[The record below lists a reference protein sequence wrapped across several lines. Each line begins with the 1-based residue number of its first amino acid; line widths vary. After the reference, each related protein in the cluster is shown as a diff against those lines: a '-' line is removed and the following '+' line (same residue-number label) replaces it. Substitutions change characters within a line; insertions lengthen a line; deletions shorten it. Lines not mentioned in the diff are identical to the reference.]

1 MSNMTFTP
9 AQQDAIFAK
18 PGNLLV
24 SAAAGS
30 GKTAVLTQRVI
41 ELLTGEQPVM
51 ADRLVIV
58 TFTVAAAAQ
67 MRERIQDKLS
77 ALLEEHP
84 ENILLQTQQTLLSK
98 AKICTIHSL
107 CSELIKDHTEQLN
120 LSFRCRLADENE
132 MKLLEQEVLEEYIE
146 SCYDSEEKDFL
157 SLARY
162 FSGKDDRRL
171 SNILLGIY
179 HWMRS
184 YSFPFHRLELFLK
197 QYLDDGPFLDSIW
210 GKPVLAYVEKSLSNC
225 ERYLSSALELASSQE
240 EVMKKYSPALELD
253 LDAVRRAEK
262 ALRHGEWDR
271 VCGIVKT
278 HEKKRFSPI
287 RGFEDKS
294 FLDRI
299 KALRNEGMEL
309 FETLGK
315 KYLLTE
321 EEFQSDRE
329 YLGKYIKMLFSY
341 VEGFYRRLEEEK
353 REQNLI
359 DFNDLEHLALSLLVR
374 REGDYCYKTD
384 TAREL
389 SYTEILVDECQDI
402 NQVQNLI
409 FWALSDGED
418 KVSLDGDDLFESSR
432 NLFLVGD
439 VKQSIYRFRNAM
451 PSLFIRRKKLFPP
464 YDREHPEKK
473 QTARIVLQNN
483 FRSRR
488 EVTDSVNQIFSA
500 VMSEQLGD
508 VDYTE
513 EEYLIPS
520 AVYPAH
526 DRGMTQLH
534 LLELPQK
541 EERSVRPGKGMDEKT
556 LAEAR
561 YAAELI
567 EHMVASGFPV
577 TENGKLRACTY
588 RDFCI
593 LLRSKKGKADCYV
606 KELTQKGIPCF
617 SDSSSGYFDSSEVSV
632 MLHLLRVIDNPL
644 LDIPLFSVLISPM
657 FGFTP
662 DEITAVRLE
671 DKRSPFYLALVKS
684 AQDGNEKARYFLNV
698 LGALREQAAV
708 LSSDRLIQRIYDQTG
723 FLFVVEAMASGEQKK
738 ANLRLLLSYAR
749 SYEEIGYR
757 GLSGFLR
764 FIDRAAERGEDFNC
778 ANTVSEKADVVRI
791 MSIHSSKGLE
801 FPICIVADLGKKFNL
816 QELTQSFLLHEN
828 YGFGMT
834 VRKTEELKEYSNL
847 PLEAIR
853 LAVRQDTLSEEM
865 RILYVALTRA
875 KEKLIL
881 LGSGQDIDRLLES
894 SAGENGD
901 TSYLSWILHAVAKE
915 HGFGKL
921 LNKEE
926 KPVVLGRIQC
936 IRAPFIPEGE
946 REQEV
951 ISFTALPDEKIVKS
965 LEKSL
970 HFEYPYKEL
979 SELPAKVTATQLA
992 QKELLETSG
1001 ELPELSLSE
1010 EGDEMTGARRGTV
1023 LHSFMQYADYHRA
1036 KHDLDGEVSRLVEKG
1051 FLTVK
1056 EGSLLNR
1063 KKIRSFLSSPLFTR
1077 MEQAQRLYREYQFIY
1092 EIDAGRVDPDL
1103 KDDFRQ
1109 EKVLLQGIADAVLEE
1124 KDGIVIV
1131 DYKTDRMSQEDD
1143 FIEKYSGQLNIYR
1156 DALGDYFGKPVKDC
1170 LIYSLHLEREI
1181 PVPPTK

>member
-1 MSNMTFTP
+1 MSKMSFTP

-18 PGNLLV
+18 PGNILV

-41 ELLTGEQPVM
+41 EMLTSEQPVM

-84 ENILLQTQQTLLSK
+84 ENALLQTQQTLLSK
-98 AKICTIHSL
+98 AKICTIHAL
-107 CSELIKDHTEQLN
+107 CSDLIKDHVDQLN
-120 LSFRCRLADENE
+120 LSVRYRLADENE
-132 MKLLEQEVLEEYIE
+132 IKLLEQDVLEEFIE
-146 SCYDSEEKDFL
+146 SCYDSEEEDFL

-162 FSGKDDRRL
+162 FGGRDDRRL
-171 SNILLGIY
+171 SNILLGVY

-184 YSFPFHRLELFLK
+184 YSFPFHRLDQFLK
-197 QYLDDGPFLDSIW
+197 QYQEDSPFLDSVW
-210 GKPVLAYVEKSLSNC
+210 GKPVFDYVEKSLSNC
-225 ERYLSSALELASSQE
+225 ERYLSSAMELAFSQE
-240 EVMKKYSPALELD
+240 EVRKKYSPALELD
-253 LDAVRRAEK
+253 LDAIRRARK
-262 ALRHGEWDR
+262 ALKNGEWDR
-271 VCGIVKT
+271 VCSIVKT

-294 FLDRI
+294 LLDRI
-299 KALRNEGMEL
+299 KALRNQGMEL
-309 FETLGK
+309 LESLGK
-315 KYLLTE
+315 KYLLTQ

-329 YLGKYIKMLFSY
+329 YLRAYIGPLFFY
-341 VEGFYRRLEEEK
+341 VKQFYHRLEEEK

-374 REGDYCYKTD
+374 REGECCYKTD
-384 TAREL
+384 TAKEL
-389 SYTEILVDECQDI
+389 SFAEILVDECQDI

-418 KVSLDGDDLFESSR
+418 QVSLDGDDLFDSAG
-432 NLFLVGD
+432 NLFMVGD

-464 YDREHPEKK
+464 YDRDRPEET

-483 FRSRR
+483 FRSRK

-500 VMSEQLGD
+500 MMSESLGD

-520 AVYPAH
+520 ASYLPH
-526 DRGMTQLH
+526 DRGMTELH
-534 LLELPQK
+534 LLELPDQ
-541 EERSVRPGKGMDEKT
+541 EERPVRSGKSLDEKT
-556 LAEAR
+556 LLEAQ

-567 EHMVASGFPV
+567 ERMVASGYPV

-632 MLHLLRVIDNPL
+632 MLHLLRIIDNPL

-662 DEITAVRLE
+662 DEIASIRLE
-671 DKRSPFYLALVKS
+671 DKRAPLYLALVQS
-684 AQDGNEKARYFLNV
+684 AQAGNEKAEHFLKM

-723 FLFVVEAMASGEQKK
+723 FLFAVEAMASGEQKK

-764 FIDRAAERGEDFNC
+764 FMDRAAERGEDFNC

-801 FPICIVADLGKKFNL
+801 FPICIVADLSKKFNL
-816 QELTQSFLLHEN
+816 QDLSKSFLLHET
-828 YGFGMT
+828 YGFGMN
-834 VRKTEELKEYSNL
+834 VRKPEELKEYSNL

-881 LGSGQDIDRLLES
+881 LGSGQDLEKS
-894 SAGENGD
+894 IEAASEENGN
-901 TSYLSWILHAVAKE
+901 TSYLSWILHALAKE
-915 HGFGKL
+915 HSFGEL
-921 LNKEE
+921 LNGEE
-926 KPVVLGRIQC
+926 KPVVLGSIQC
-936 IRAPFIPEGE
+936 IRARSTQEAE

-970 HFEYPYKEL
+970 HFKYPYREL

-992 QKELLETSG
+992 QKELMETTG

-1036 KHDLDGEVSRLVEKG
+1036 KQDLDGEIHRLVEKG
-1051 FLTVK
+1051 FLTSREEAV
-1056 EGSLLNR
+1056 LNR
-1063 KKIRSFLSSPLFTR
+1063 KKIRSFLSSPLLQR
-1077 MEQAQRLYREYQFIY
+1077 MEQAEKLYREYQFIF

-1103 KDDFRQ
+1103 QDSFQK

-1131 DYKTDRMSQEDD
+1131 DYKTDRMASEQD

-1156 DALGDYFGKPVKDC
+1156 DALGAYFGKPVKDC

-1181 PVPPTK
+1181 PVPPAE